1 MCQEFLTTKNK
12 IAEIHNHF
20 PTAIYKIFL
29 EEDKKNI
36 KKHISKIKKEH
47 KLNRNDSLNVDTSH
61 NVYDLVDDIFF
72 KPLLNTFLKHSKLF
86 LKELGYDNDF
96 LNRCFLESSWFNI
109 SYKNDSLAKHIHPG
123 SIISGVFYIES
134 NSNDNIYFHKT
145 DDMILP
151 PSNPNFLSTKYVTYP
166 CTEDQLLIFKS
177 NLNHSTGVKKEGK
190 KLVISFNIGY
200 K

>member
-109 SYKNDSLAKHIHPG
+109 SYKI
-123 SIISGVFYIES
+123 
-134 NSNDNIYFHKT
+134 
-145 DDMILP
+145 
-151 PSNPNFLSTKYVTYP
+151 
-166 CTEDQLLIFKS
+166 
-177 NLNHSTGVKKEGK
+177 
-190 KLVISFNIGY
+190 
-200 K
+200 